1 MPFRKKTLRDVD
13 LKGKRVL
20 VRVDFNV
27 PMDELGNIEDDTR
40 IRASLPTIEYL
51 FDAKAKIILMSH
63 LGRPKG
69 RDERFSLMPV
79 AKRLSR
85 YLNREVKM
93 LSDCVGEEVERE
105 VYNMKEGEVILLE
118 NLRFHEG
125 ESKGNEDFARALAR
139 LGEVYVSDA
148 FGTCHR
154 KHASVYLV
162 PQILKPAVMGFL
174 LEREISYFERAM
186 VNPQRPVVAIIGGAK
201 VSSKLGIIKNLLK
214 RVDKLFIGGA
224 MAFTFIKA
232 LGYKVG
238 SSLVEEDLLDT
249 ARDILEIAKKLD
261 VRLYLPVDF
270 VIGREVSD
278 NTPTRVVPWQEIPEG
293 WMGLDIGPVSVA
305 LLREIISDA
314 QTIVWNGPMGVF
326 ELDRFK
332 DGTYETAKM
341 LAQSSALTIAG
352 GGDTDH
358 AIHRAGVYNAIDFVS
373 TGGGAFL
380 ELLEG
385 NNLPCIE
392 ALDDA

>member
-1 MPFRKKTLRDVD
+1 MPFRKKTLRDVE

-27 PMDELGNIEDDTR
+27 PMDELGNIEEDTR

-51 FDAKAKIILMSH
+51 LDAQAKIILMSH

-69 RDERFSLMPV
+69 REERLSLQPV

-85 YLNREVKM
+85 YINREVRM
-93 LSDCVGEEVERE
+93 LPDCVGQEVEKE
-105 VYNMKEGEVILLE
+105 VLSMKEGDVLLLE

-125 ESKGNEDFARALAR
+125 ESKGREDFAQALAR

-154 KHASVYLV
+154 RHASVYLV
-162 PQILKPAVMGFL
+162 PQLLKPAVMGFL
-174 LEREISYFERAM
+174 LEKEISYFERAM
-186 VNPQRPVVAIIGGAK
+186 VNPQRPVVALIGGAK

-232 LGYKVG
+232 MGYKVG
-238 SSLVEEDLLDT
+238 SSLVEEELLTT
-249 ARDILEIAKKLD
+249 AQDIMEIARKLD

-270 VIGREVSD
+270 VVGKEVSD

-293 WMGLDIGPVSVA
+293 WMGLDIG
-305 LLREIISDA
+305 
-314 QTIVWNGPMGVF
+314 
-326 ELDRFK
+326 
-332 DGTYETAKM
+332 
-341 LAQSSALTIAG
+341 
-352 GGDTDH
+352 
-358 AIHRAGVYNAIDFVS
+358 
-373 TGGGAFL
+373 
-380 ELLEG
+380 
-385 NNLPCIE
+385 
-392 ALDDA
+392 